1 MGNPHGLAILEIV
14 CSSFF
19 TLEFLLRVI
28 FCPTKLEFF
37 EKPMNWI
44 DLISILP
51 FYVAYFYDDYKVKM
65 FLVIRVLRLFRYV
78 IKQGKK
84 WWRSHWV
91 HGCSSQALSWNCGSF
106 TFSALNNARTL
117 NFVGWIKMKSEG
129 LWTNRLSAHES
140 CVQTAS
146 SHAQFR
152 ALIQAVVQVPGAPG
166 QFAVRVLT
174 KKLGWHWYPQ
184 VNEPGHSAWVLSVNA
199 DIDIMSL

>member
-51 FYVAYFYDDYKVKM
+51 FYVSYFYDDYKVKM

-78 IKQGKK
+78 TKQGKNGDVHTGCMGVVPSL
-84 WWRSHWV
+84 WHGTVGRSH
-91 HGCSSQALSWNCGSF
+91 S
-106 TFSALNNARTL
+106 
-117 NFVGWIKMKSEG
+117 
-129 LWTNRLSAHES
+129 
-140 CVQTAS
+140 
-146 SHAQFR
+146 
-152 ALIQAVVQVPGAPG
+152 VP
-166 QFAVRVLT
+166 
-174 KKLGWHWYPQ
+174 
-184 VNEPGHSAWVLSVNA
+184 
-199 DIDIMSL
+199 